1 MTTDSVLRWIRCI
14 SVVWGSVNLMFGYL
28 NIVSFKKRKV
38 TIIIFTYIVIY
49 ATVCSKCIVFHSK

>member
-1 MTTDSVLRWIRCI
+1 MTTDSVLRGIRCI
-14 SVVWGSVNLMFGYL
+14 SVWGSINLMFGYL